1 MRDPRMVRIFRELGL
16 EDLGRLE
23 IGGVGLVRLG
33 LGAGEIQRVE
43 DLRFVVLRIALG
55 ERLIRLGPALL
66 PRTLRAVRKV
76 RVVRCDRFEVVAFAL
91 RLRADLSSLVD
102 RRLSNLGAL
111 VEAPCPPAGWT

>member
-1 MRDPRMVRIFRELGL
+1 MRRVRRDPGITPRGGQALLRDRRGVVTVDQVMRDPRMVRIFRELGL

-55 ERLIRLGPALL
+55 ERLVRLGPLSCL
-66 PRTLRAVRKV
+66 ERSE
-76 RVVRCDRFEVVAFAL
+76 RFGKSA
-91 RLRADLSSLVD
+91 
-102 RRLSNLGAL
+102 
-111 VEAPCPPAGWT
+111 